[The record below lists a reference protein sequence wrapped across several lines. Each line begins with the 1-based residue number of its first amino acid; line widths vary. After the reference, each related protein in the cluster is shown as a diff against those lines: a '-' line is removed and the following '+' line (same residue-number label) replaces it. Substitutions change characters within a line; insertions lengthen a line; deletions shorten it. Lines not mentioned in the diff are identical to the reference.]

1 MLVRISFAAT
11 LLVLL
16 CSLAGPADAHS
27 VPVDGSVV
35 SGEPAPREAP
45 ATARAGESRGAR
57 RVGQPPASSTLD
69 CTTRKR
75 RATKPGSVRLAVP
88 AGLSPVT
95 WKSLKAA
102 V

>member
-11 LLVLL
+11 MLVLL
-16 CSLAGPADAHS
+16 CSLANPAQAHGFS
-27 VPVDGSVV
+27 AGA
-35 SGEPAPREAP
+35 SGATAAAASREAARAPRAGGRRAARQLP
-45 ATARAGESRGAR
+45 AT
-57 RVGQPPASSTLD
+57 STLD

-95 WKSLKAA
+95 WKSLNAA